1 MSNHAFVNEPNGY
14 LQVENYVDQDRS
26 TPNDVARTLAILPG
40 GKHQLK
46 LRTCPPELLLF
57 VQPRTTPFGLKENG
71 AFNFHG
77 SVVPGDVLSFVSRRL
92 TCPSKEGV
100 EKKSVFMCNSPCLWG
115 DFQVVDRFSS
125 PGGSSSATT
134 PSALST

>member
-1 MSNHAFVNEPNGY
+1 MLNHAFMNEC
-14 LQVENYVDQDRS
+14 LQAQNDVDQVQS
-26 TPNDVARTLAILPG
+26 TPNDVARTLAILPC

-77 SVVPGDVLSFVSRRL
+77 SVVPGDVLSRVSRRL
-92 TCPSKEGV
+92 TCPSTEG
-100 EKKSVFMCNSPCLWG
+100 EEKSVFMCNSPCLWG
-115 DFQVVDRFSS
+115 DLQVVDRFSS